1 MKKVLITGGSGFV
14 GKNLS
19 KVLKDKYEIFILD
32 KNENRSKLDGVNF
45 IKGDICDLKTL
56 NEAFKEIDY
65 VVHLAA
71 IISLK
76 ECEEDPEKCKENNVE
91 GTENVFKAAILNNV
105 KKVIYASSA
114 AVYGDISSKAIKEE
128 SATEPKSQYGISK
141 LENEKT
147 AKIFEEKIKSIGL
160 RFFNIYGK
168 EMNINKENPSVLMAF
183 FKKINN
189 NEAISIFGDGK
200 QTRDFVNVLDVCQA
214 VEKSIEKDFDQNK
227 IFNVGTGKETE
238 ILSVVQKLKEIIP
251 EMKVEFK
258 PENPYE
264 IKKSCADISKIQ
276 KELDYK
282 PSHNIIED
290 LKNISKE
297 YLKHE

>member
-45 IKGDICDLKTL
+45 IKGNICDLKSL
-56 NEAFKEIDY
+56 NEAFKNIDCI
-65 VVHLAA
+65 VHLAA

-76 ECEEDPEKCKENNVE
+76 ECEEDLEKCKENNVA
-91 GTENVFKAAILNNV
+91 GTENVFKAATLNNV
-105 KKVIYASSA
+105 KKIIYASSA

-128 SATEPKSQYGISK
+128 SANEPKSQYGISK

-147 AKIFEEKIKSIGL
+147 AKSFEEKIKSVGL

-276 KELDYK
+276 KDLDYK
-282 PSHNIIED
+282 PLHNIIED